1 MLQISTCKTHG
12 STARSIA
19 ACRRAVVCTEGSA
32 AKTIIHALHASAADI
47 EALSARLGD
56 AAVLESMFLVDGAP
70 RQFLRREQFVS
81 GLVEAAGPALSE
93 DAAYECWLA
102 FGGSPRPATKKK
114 EDKGF
119 FGNFVAQIA
128 ENAGGVKDTREKDQW
143 GNPISGMTVI
153 DQAVIT
159 SEQKAVLASMAS
171 KRAGDGGGEDHHIM
185 AAMPRPV
192 RTAMLRRRVDGVA
205 RRQPSTRRGRGTRST
220 RRARRAKGLHGQGT
234 PGRRPPSARPG
245 ER

>member
-1 MLQISTCKTHG
+1 MPRLLAASLLVSALAFAPKSILPRRVTLLQ
-12 STARSIA
+12 
-19 ACRRAVVCTEGSA
+19 
-32 AKTIIHALHASAADI
+32 ASAADI

-81 GLVEAAGPALSE
+81 SLVEASGPPLGE

-159 SEQKAVLASMAS
+159 SEQRAVLASMS
-171 KRAGDGGGEDHHIM
+171 K
-185 AAMPRPV
+185 
-192 RTAMLRRRVDGVA
+192 
-205 RRQPSTRRGRGTRST
+205 
-220 RRARRAKGLHGQGT
+220 
-234 PGRRPPSARPG
+234 
-245 ER
+245 

>member
-1 MLQISTCKTHG
+1 MPRLLAASLLVSALAFAPKSILPRRVTLLQAT
-12 STARSIA
+12 
-19 ACRRAVVCTEGSA
+19 
-32 AKTIIHALHASAADI
+32 AADI
-47 EALSARLGD
+47 DALSARLGD

-81 GLVEAAGPALSE
+81 SLVEASGPPLGE

-143 GNPISGMTVI
+143 GNPISSMTAI

-171 KRAGDGGGEDHHIM
+171 
-185 AAMPRPV
+185 
-192 RTAMLRRRVDGVA
+192 
-205 RRQPSTRRGRGTRST
+205 S
-220 RRARRAKGLHGQGT
+220 
-234 PGRRPPSARPG
+234 
-245 ER
+245 

>member
-1 MLQISTCKTHG
+1 MPRLLASSLLVGALSFAPK
-12 STARSIA
+12 SVLP
-19 ACRRAVVCTEGSA
+19 RRVTLLS
-32 AKTIIHALHASAADI
+32 ASAADI
-47 EALSARLGD
+47 DALSARLGD
-56 AAVLESMFLVDGAP
+56 AAVLESMFLIDGAP

-81 GLVEAAGPALSE
+81 SLVEASGPPLGE

-143 GNPISGMTVI
+143 GNPISGMTAI

-159 SEQKAVLASMAS
+159 SEQKAVLASMS
-171 KRAGDGGGEDHHIM
+171 K
-185 AAMPRPV
+185 
-192 RTAMLRRRVDGVA
+192 
-205 RRQPSTRRGRGTRST
+205 
-220 RRARRAKGLHGQGT
+220 
-234 PGRRPPSARPG
+234 
-245 ER
+245 

>member
-1 MLQISTCKTHG
+1 MPRLLAASLLVSALAFAPKSILPRRVTLLQAT
-12 STARSIA
+12 
-19 ACRRAVVCTEGSA
+19 
-32 AKTIIHALHASAADI
+32 AADI
-47 EALSARLGD
+47 DALSARLGD

-81 GLVEAAGPALSE
+81 SLVEASGPPLGE

-153 DQAVIT
+153 DQAVIA
-159 SEQKAVLASMAS
+159 SEQKAVLASMS
-171 KRAGDGGGEDHHIM
+171 K
-185 AAMPRPV
+185 
-192 RTAMLRRRVDGVA
+192 
-205 RRQPSTRRGRGTRST
+205 
-220 RRARRAKGLHGQGT
+220 
-234 PGRRPPSARPG
+234 
-245 ER
+245 

>member
-1 MLQISTCKTHG
+1 M
-12 STARSIA
+12 ARLLA
-19 ACRRAVVCTEGSA
+19 ASLLVGALSFA
-32 AKTIIHALHASAADI
+32 PKSALHRSSVTLQATAADI
-47 EALSARLGD
+47 DALSARLGD

-81 GLVEAAGPALSE
+81 GLVEAAGPALGE

-143 GNPISGMTVI
+143 GNPVSGMTVI

-159 SEQKAVLASMAS
+159 SEQKAVLASMS
-171 KRAGDGGGEDHHIM
+171 K
-185 AAMPRPV
+185 
-192 RTAMLRRRVDGVA
+192 
-205 RRQPSTRRGRGTRST
+205 
-220 RRARRAKGLHGQGT
+220 
-234 PGRRPPSARPG
+234 
-245 ER
+245 

>member
-1 MLQISTCKTHG
+1 MMTRLIVASLLVGALSFAPKT
-12 STARSIA
+12 
-19 ACRRAVVCTEGSA
+19 
-32 AKTIIHALHASAADI
+32 ALHRSSVTLQATAADI
-47 EALSARLGD
+47 DALSARLGD
-56 AAVLESMFLVDGAP
+56 AGVLETMFVIDGAP

-81 GLVEAAGPALSE
+81 SLVEASGPPLGE

-159 SEQKAVLASMAS
+159 SEQKAVLASMS
-171 KRAGDGGGEDHHIM
+171 K
-185 AAMPRPV
+185 
-192 RTAMLRRRVDGVA
+192 
-205 RRQPSTRRGRGTRST
+205 
-220 RRARRAKGLHGQGT
+220 
-234 PGRRPPSARPG
+234 
-245 ER
+245 